1 MHIEAAV
8 HTSAC
13 MSPEKA
19 PPSELPARS
28 PASEVSSEKVV
39 VTFRFPRDL
48 ASWLGAEAKQRGWSM
63 NEFLVTLTHD
73 LYAWYAMPD
82 MVAHELE
89 QDRAALGL
97 DRRKYVMHVLMRRY
111 HEVLENGPAFD
122 RKTGAAPPGR
132 KK

>member
-1 MHIEAAV
+1 MA
-8 HTSAC
+8 TSNC

-19 PPSELPARS
+19 PPSELPARPS
-28 PASEVSSEKVV
+28 FSDVSSEKVV

-82 MVAHELE
+82 MVTDELE
-89 QDRAALGL
+89 RDREALGL

-111 HEVLENGPAFD
+111 HEVLESGPGFD
-122 RKTGAAPPGR
+122 RKAATAPPGR

>member
-1 MHIEAAV
+1 
-8 HTSAC
+8 

-19 PPSELPARS
+19 PPSDLPAR
-28 PASEVSSEKVV
+28 PASSDVSSEKVV

-73 LYAWYAMPD
+73 LYAWYALPD
-82 MVAHELE
+82 MVSDELE
-89 QDRAALGL
+89 RDREALGL

-111 HEVLENGPAFD
+111 HEALEKGPGFD
-122 RKTGAAPPGR
+122 RKAGTAAPSRR
-132 KK
+132 K